1 MLIRPGLEP
10 TASRSADRRSPNWA
24 NRAAVELT
32 GRLRCTFPNK
42 GAYRGNTRSQQCKM
56 IKILNKTRIVRIV
69 SFQTSLRRSLD
80 PRHYTSRPSF
90 QMSDVEPRMSDV
102 GCRMS
107 DVGCRMSDVRS
118 LMSDVGCRISDV
130 RWRISDVRCR
140 ISDVECR
147 MAPIS
152 FRSFLISSRQKK
164 IKKLVQNFWTKLKA
178 ILWSLQTKKLFWNSL
193 AYLQRMQNT

>member
-1 MLIRPGLEP
+1 
-10 TASRSADRRSPNWA
+10 
-24 NRAAVELT
+24 
-32 GRLRCTFPNK
+32 
-42 GAYRGNTRSQQCKM
+42 M

-80 PRHYTSRPSF
+80 PSHYTSRLSF
-90 QMSDVEPRMSDV
+90 QMSDVESRMSDV
-102 GCRMS
+102 GCWISDVGYRMS

-147 MAPIS
+147 TAPIS

-164 IKKLVQNFWTKLKA
+164 IKKLVQNFSTKLKA

-193 AYLQRMQNT
+193 AHLPPMQNT